1 MSTCADWID
10 QYEKI
15 FDPEILHTWNIKGTV
30 MLYSNFNGLE
40 ALLESFILKDIL
52 TFISHIAAQ
61 HNYGIWLF
69 KLWPFSSKKSSL
81 FHLSLLIKSHL
92 LNRQPE
98 LVITIWLWCQPLCK
112 SWSQGHQMK
121 TVLRLENYDLSCF
134 SWRSTPFS
142 VQNIK

>member
-30 MLYSNFNGLE
+30 MLYSNFNGLK

-69 KLWPFSSKKSSL
+69 KSWTFSSRKIS
-81 FHLSLLIKSHL
+81 FGRWLIIPSISINKESFVEQAAWTCYH
-92 LNRQPE
+92 N
-98 LVITIWLWCQPLCK
+98 LVMVPATL
-112 SWSQGHQMK
+112 
-121 TVLRLENYDLSCF
+121 
-134 SWRSTPFS
+134 
-142 VQNIK
+142 